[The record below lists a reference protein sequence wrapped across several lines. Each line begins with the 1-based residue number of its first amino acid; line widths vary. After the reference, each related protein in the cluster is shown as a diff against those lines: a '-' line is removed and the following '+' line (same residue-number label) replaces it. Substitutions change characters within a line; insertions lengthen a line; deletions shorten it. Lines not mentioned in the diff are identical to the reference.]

1 MTNSTRDKLDRM
13 DFLNE
18 EICRKQEDIRFAIE
32 RNCRKQITDNALIE
46 LDKKLSRE
54 IKEHLREWNEIKL
67 MFLI

>member
-1 MTNSTRDKLDRM
+1 MANSIRDKLDRM
-13 DFLNE
+13 YFLNE
-18 EICRKQEDIRFAIE
+18 EISRKQEDIRFAIE

>member
-32 RNCRKQITDNALIE
+32 RNYRKYITDNELIE

>member
-1 MTNSTRDKLDRM
+1 MANSIRDKLDRM
-13 DFLNE
+13 YFLNE
-18 EICRKQEDIRFAIE
+18 EISRKQEDIRFAIE
-32 RNCRKQITDNALIE
+32 RNYRKQITDNALIE

>member
-1 MTNSTRDKLDRM
+1 MTNSIKDKLDRM

-32 RNCRKQITDNALIE
+32 RNYKKYITDNELIE
-46 LDKKLSRE
+46 LDKKLSKE
-54 IKEHLREWNEIKL
+54 IKKHLREWNEIKL

>member
-32 RNCRKQITDNALIE
+32 RNYRKYITDNELIE
-46 LDKKLSRE
+46 LDKKLSKE
-54 IKEHLREWNEIKL
+54 IEKHLREWNEIKL

>member
-32 RNCRKQITDNALIE
+32 RNYKKYITDNELIE
-46 LDKKLSRE
+46 TDKNLSKE
-54 IKEHLREWNEIKL
+54 IEKHLREWNEIKL